1 MLTQDLL
8 RYWPHESDVRAC
20 IKTDAEGAD
29 TAVLLAVHQPMQFER
44 RVIGGDRDTGAACSE
59 RELLEWFLADEPDGR
74 RIVPIVGSSGI
85 GKSHVIRWLD
95 AQIRRQPGNDRRV
108 ILRIPKGMS
117 LKGVLGILLKD
128 LSGAAYA
135 QFRTEL
141 LRAQEELDP
150 REAAGLLC
158 EMLAHTLGE
167 MYLEAEAA
175 LQKNPADKSA
185 QEHHAFC
192 RADMLQ
198 ALLRNQ
204 LLRDEH
210 FVRTRDGRDGV
221 VKRLVEQ
228 LTEDRDASD
237 ADDRQHSFTADD
249 LIFDPA
255 IDRDALGRIGAKALA
270 QFDRGD
276 RRATAV
282 DILNSALD
290 GAKQRL
296 LRLDPT
302 VSELFEAV
310 RRELFKEHRELVLLV
325 EDFAVLSG
333 LQKQLLQVVTQGAF
347 RDGRQQLCTMRTALA
362 YTTGYMDTATVLT
375 RANVEFR
382 IPDRPGTEEE
392 ILSRIEK
399 LVGAYLNAARL
410 GQDALEEAVRAS
422 APESAAE
429 HDGIP
434 VFKADV
440 EPEARATLDA
450 FDMSSDGYELFP
462 FNAAAIDQMSHEGC
476 SQNGRL
482 VYNPRFVIQ
491 NVVTTVLNHR
501 DLFEE
506 GNFPSG
512 TFGAHGKPLPAGI
525 AEEVKRRVP
534 VQAFERYLR
543 FLAYWGGF
551 PGTLTEI
558 DQIEP
563 RAFSA
568 FGLDRSIFSKDS
580 TPPKRPEKPDKTEKL
595 EKPEKLISK
604 DPLEA
609 KWEQILEK
617 WRGGVRIPQ
626 ADANRLRKWIAEA
639 LKGFV
644 EWDWDLYRPRKDAL
658 LDKWFNWIYIP
669 HAAGNEG
676 RTADEGMI
684 AVCSDADRVD
694 QAASAS
700 VHSALMALIRFHAV
714 HKGKWDYADAEN
726 DLAKYGAFVG
736 RMAERARIF
745 VRGRYFKADWDPIPA
760 FVEGLLTGAR
770 ALGIDA
776 AAKDR
781 DHASLVNAMF
791 ADAPES
797 APVNAAA
804 NTDAE
809 LTAWLEFTEA
819 LRRCRRQGERES
831 RGQLSWQGHLLG
843 LIGARQGQADTVHA
857 IDVMRLKPSIEK
869 TVASWKFSESLPTP
883 SGIVE
888 FAAFR
893 TTYSDL
899 KRLSS
904 GVVKAQRRLVDWRD
918 QTRAWFG
925 EGTDKEALIRVAKET
940 IETARSAGLVA
951 GMDTRQVL
959 QLLEEF
965 RMMKVMAAFDDAGK
979 IADGASRGQV
989 LTILGRGYEPV
1000 VRLCDQ
1006 LRMKLDDILCSVE
1019 AQLAGESQKYGSDP
1033 FAEAV
1038 SSLSDELRETRRQ
1051 LERAGQL

>member
-1 MLTQDLL
+1 MM
-8 RYWPHESDVRAC
+8 AC

-29 TAVLLAVHQPMQFER
+29 QAVLLAVHQPMQFER
-44 RVIGGDRDTGAACSE
+44 RVIGGDRDTGAVCGE
-59 RELLEWFLADEPDGR
+59 RELLEWFLADGPEGR

-117 LKGVLGILLKD
+117 LKGVLGILLND
-128 LSGAAYA
+128 LPGSAYD

-141 LRAQEELDP
+141 VRAQEELDP

-167 MYLEAEAA
+167 MYLEAAAA
-175 LQKNPADKSA
+175 LRKNPANKSA
-185 QEHHAFC
+185 REHHAFC

-228 LTEDRDASD
+228 LTEVRDASGD
-237 ADDRQHSFTADD
+237 DDRQHSFAADD

-255 IDRDALGRIGAKALA
+255 IDRDALGRNEAKALA

-276 RRATAV
+276 RRATAAH
-282 DILNSALD
+282 ILNGALD

-310 RRELFKEHRELVLLV
+310 RLELFKEHRELVLLV

-333 LQKQLLQVVTQGAF
+333 LQKQLLQVITQGAF
-347 RDGRQQLCTMRTALA
+347 RDGRQELCTMRTALA

-382 IPDRPGTEEE
+382 IPDEPGTEEE
-392 ILSRIEK
+392 ILSRIKK

-410 GQDALEEAVRAS
+410 GQNALEEAVRAN
-422 APESAAE
+422 APESEVE

-440 EPEARATLDA
+440 EPEVRATLDTFGA
-450 FDMSSDGYELFP
+450 SSDGYELFP
-462 FNAAAIDQMSHEGC
+462 FNAEAIEVMSREGC

-491 NVVTTVLNHR
+491 NVINTVLNHR
-501 DLFEE
+501 DLFKE
-506 GNFPSG
+506 GDFPSG

-563 RAFSA
+563 RVFSA
-568 FGLDRSIFSKDS
+568 FGLDRHIFPKDS
-580 TPPKRPEKPDKTEKL
+580 TPPTRPDEPVEPEKPKEG
-595 EKPEKLISK
+595 ISK

-644 EWDWDLYRPRKDAL
+644 EWDWDLYRPGKDAL

-700 VHSALMALIRFHAV
+700 VHSGLMALIRFHAV
-714 HKGKWDYADAEN
+714 HKGNWDYVDVEK
-726 DLAKYGAFVG
+726 DLAKYGAFVD
-736 RMAERARIF
+736 RMAERARVF
-745 VRGRYFKADWDPIPA
+745 VRCRYFKADWDPIPA
-760 FVEGLLTGAR
+760 LVEGLLTGAR
-770 ALGIDA
+770 ALGLDT

-781 DHASLVNAMF
+781 DHASLINAMF
-791 ADAPES
+791 AAAPEPTP
-797 APVNAAA
+797 ANPAA

-809 LTAWLEFTEA
+809 LTAWLGFAEA

-831 RGQLSWQGHLLG
+831 RDQLSWQGHLLS
-843 LIGARQGQADTVHA
+843 LIGARQGQGDTVHA
-857 IDVMRLKPSIEK
+857 IDVMRLKASIEK
-869 TVASWKFSESLPTP
+869 AVASWQFSAALPTQA
-883 SGIVE
+883 GAVGL
-888 FAAFR
+888 AAFR

-899 KRLSS
+899 KKLSS

-918 QTRAWFG
+918 QNRAWLG
-925 EGTDKEALIRVAKET
+925 EGTDKDALIRVAKET
-940 IETARSAGLVA
+940 IETARSAGLTT

-979 IADGASRGQV
+979 IAGGAPRGQV

-1006 LRMKLDDILCSVE
+1006 LRMKLDELLCSVE

-1038 SSLSDELRETRRQ
+1038 SSLSDELQETRRQ
-1051 LERAGQL
+1051 LERAGRL

>member
-1 MLTQDLL
+1 M
-8 RYWPHESDVRAC
+8 AC

-29 TAVLLAVHQPMQFER
+29 TAVLLAVHQSMQFER
-44 RVIGGDRDTGAACSE
+44 RVIGGDRDTGEACSE

-95 AQIRRQPGNDRRV
+95 AQIRRQPGADRRV

-128 LSGAAYA
+128 LPGSAYE

-141 LRAQEELDP
+141 VRAQEELDP
-150 REAAGLLC
+150 REAAGLMC

-167 MYLEAEAA
+167 MYREAEAA
-175 LQKNPADKSA
+175 LQKNPGDKSA

-192 RADMLQ
+192 GADMLQ

-210 FVRTRDGRDGV
+210 FVRTPDGRDGV
-221 VKRLVEQ
+221 VRRLVEQ
-228 LTEDRDASD
+228 LTEVRDASGD
-237 ADDRQHSFTADD
+237 DDRQHSFTADD
-249 LIFDPA
+249 LKFDPR
-255 IDRDALGRIGAKALA
+255 IKRNALGRNEAKALA

-276 RRATAV
+276 RRATAAH
-282 DILNSALD
+282 ILNGALD

-302 VSELFEAV
+302 VSELFNAV
-310 RRELFKEHRELVLLV
+310 RRELFEEHRELVLLV

-333 LQKQLLQVVTQGAF
+333 LQKQLLQVITQEAF
-347 RDGRQQLCTMRTALA
+347 RDGRQELCTMRTALA
-362 YTTGYMDTATVLT
+362 YTTGYMNTATVLT
-375 RANVEFR
+375 RANVVFQ

-392 ILSRIEK
+392 ILSRIKK
-399 LVGAYLNAARL
+399 LVGAYLNAARM

-422 APESAAE
+422 AQESAVE

-434 VFKADV
+434 VFNADV

-450 FDMSSDGYELFP
+450 FGVSSDGYELFP

-482 VYNPRFVIQ
+482 VYNPRFIIQ
-491 NVVTTVLNHR
+491 NVITTVLNHR
-501 DLFEE
+501 DLFEG

-512 TFGAHGKPLPAGI
+512 TFGAHGKPLPAGL

-551 PGTLTEI
+551 PGTPTEI
-558 DQIEP
+558 NQIEP
-563 RAFSA
+563 RVFSA
-568 FGLDRSIFSKDS
+568 FGLDRRIFPKDS
-580 TPPKRPEKPDKTEKL
+580 TPPKRAEKR
-595 EKPEKLISK
+595 EKPERPDKPTSK
-604 DPLEA
+604 DPLES

-617 WRGGVRIPQ
+617 WRSGVLIPQ
-626 ADANRLRKWIAEA
+626 ADANQLRKWIAEA
-639 LKGFV
+639 LEGFV
-644 EWDWDLYRPRKDAL
+644 EWDWDLHRPRKDAP
-658 LDKWFNWIYIP
+658 LDSWFNWIYIP
-669 HAAGNEG
+669 HAAGNER
-676 RTADEGMI
+676 RTADEGMT

-700 VHSALMALIRFHAV
+700 VHSGLMALIRFHAV
-714 HKGKWDYADAEN
+714 HKGNWDYVDAEK
-726 DLAKYGAFVG
+726 DLAKYGAFVD
-736 RMAERARIF
+736 RMAERARVF
-745 VRGRYFKADWDPIPA
+745 VRCRYFKADWDPIPA
-760 FVEGLLTGAR
+760 LVEGLLTGAR
-770 ALGIDA
+770 ALGLDT

-781 DHASLVNAMF
+781 DHASLINAMF
-791 ADAPES
+791 AAAPEHTP
-797 APVNAAA
+797 ATPAA

-809 LTAWLEFTEA
+809 FAAWLEFTEE
-819 LRRCRRQGERES
+819 LRRCREQGGREL
-831 RGQLSWQGHLLG
+831 RGQLSWQGHLLS
-843 LIGARQGQADTVHA
+843 LIGARQGQGDKVYA
-857 IDVMRLKPSIEK
+857 IDVMRLKSAVEK

-883 SGIVE
+883 SGVPE

-893 TTYSDL
+893 TTYSNL
-899 KRLSS
+899 KKLSS
-904 GVVKAQRRLVDWRD
+904 GVVKAQRRLVDWRNE
-918 QTRAWFG
+918 TRVWLG
-925 EGTDKEALIRVAKET
+925 EGTDKDALIRVAKET
-940 IETARSAGLVA
+940 IETAVSAGLTT
-951 GMDTRQVL
+951 GMDTKQVL
-959 QLLEEF
+959 QFLEEF
-965 RMMKVMAAFDDAGK
+965 RRMKVMAAFDDAGK
-979 IADGASRGQV
+979 IADGAPRGHV

-1000 VRLCDQ
+1000 VCLCDQ
-1006 LRMKLDDILCSVE
+1006 LRMTLDEILCSVE
-1019 AQLAGESQKYGSDP
+1019 ARLAGESQKYGIDP

-1038 SSLSDELRETRRQ
+1038 SSLSVELQETRRQ
-1051 LERAGQL
+1051 LETAGQL